1 MIYGGKLYDD
11 NTPQIRYVKWCV
23 TQVPAFIELRNKN
36 TEKRPKL
43 HKYVLLLM
51 KILTEFEEHQSGSML
66 PVLHDILQICLHYI
80 LSNRN
85 DCQEDSMLVIYC
97 GNLLRS
103 ASRTFTKL
111 KEPNPCTD
119 VLLNTITVDNL
130 KSLAYYVVM
139 NYLPLTQ
146 TELDEWEHEPEAYVN
161 TEAGESHKF
170 LLRPCMETLYVGLFY
185 GFKEHMV
192 PFVVQLVKEVR
203 SLNSEKKTGK
213 DVPILQCD
221 H

>member
-1 MIYGGKLYDD
+1 
-11 NTPQIRYVKWCV
+11 
-23 TQVPAFIELRNKN
+23 
-36 TEKRPKL
+36 
-43 HKYVLLLM
+43 
-51 KILTEFEEHQSGSML
+51 
-66 PVLHDILQICLHYI
+66 
-80 LSNRN
+80 
-85 DCQEDSMLVIYC
+85 MLVIYC

-203 SLNSEKKTGK
+203 SLNSKKRLERTTSYFTLRSLTSQFFLR
-213 DVPILQCD
+213 PSILD
-221 H
+221 GLAKEMNE